1 MRSKKLRRQISK
13 YLDYEDLELDLTEI
27 IDWVKKPNAEIHIQ
41 ENIVKVFE
49 NFQYFLDS
57 IDSSYE
63 QLESNLN
70 HAQRSLEISGIELE
84 ERNRLL
90 RQENKK
96 VSSLLNNM
104 RQAVFAVKQDGTV
117 VAPVSKHSFDL
128 FGEEIVGKNLFDILY
143 KDFDKNS
150 EKFSLLKSAFI
161 SVFGENELQ
170 WSLMEDQ
177 FPETIQANLK
187 NLNRI
192 LKISTRPMW
201 DEHEN
206 LEKIMY
212 LIEDITEWTELN
224 KKLEIQHSLNLKR
237 TEVLQEMI
245 SSSRDKI
252 DDAIK
257 KVSMFCREL
266 DMLVQNLTIIDS
278 ENYSKIYSVLHTIK
292 GNSRVLG
299 FKNLAITAHETEGHL
314 THLKNVADVSE
325 HQKFI
330 KSYLKSFFDEC
341 TVYIDIY
348 NDFFNTNQIAQ
359 KNLFAKDLFE
369 QKLSQL
375 KDRMSQDVYFEL
387 KSLFDNKLS
396 QKFKLESFLKEVVL
410 NTASKFNKKIQLEFI
425 SDDFSLSERTYSILE
440 NSLLHII
447 QNAIDHG
454 IEDEKTRKELNK
466 NVEGKVE
473 VVIQQLQNILFVTI
487 KDDGSGIDK
496 NKLLKIAN
504 DKGISADF
512 GNSEEILNLIFKPGI
527 TTKDIVSEIS
537 GRGMGLD
544 GVFTQISQLNGKI
557 KVTSKLQVG
566 TQIKLEIPSHSN

>member
-27 IDWVKKPNAEIHIQ
+27 IDWVKKPNAEIHLQ

-57 IDSSYE
+57 VDSSYE

-128 FGEEIVGKNLFDILY
+128 FGEEIVGKNLFDLLY

-150 EKFSLLKSAFI
+150 EMFSLLKSAFI

-177 FPETIQANLK
+177 FPETIQANL
-187 NLNRI
+187 NNSERI
-192 LKISTRPMW
+192 LKVSTRPMW

-224 KKLEIQHSLNLKR
+224 KKLEIQHSLNVKR

-245 SSSRDKI
+245 SLSREKI
-252 DDAIK
+252 DDTIK
-257 KVSMFCREL
+257 KISIFCREL
-266 DMLVQNLTIIDS
+266 DQLVQKLSVIDS
-278 ENYSKIYSVLHTIK
+278 ENYSKIYSILHTIK
-292 GNSRVLG
+292 GNSRILG
-299 FKNLAITAHETEGHL
+299 LKNLATSAHETESHL
-314 THLKNVADVSE
+314 TKLKSVIEISE
-325 HQKFI
+325 HQRFI
-330 KSYLKSFFDEC
+330 KTSLRNFFDEC

-348 NDFFNTNQIAQ
+348 NDFFNTNFIPQ
-359 KNLFAKDLFE
+359 NHLFAKDLFE
-369 QKLSQL
+369 KKLLEL
-375 KDRMSQDVYFEL
+375 KERIPQDVYFEL
-387 KSLFDNKLS
+387 KNFLTYNASQKNKL
-396 QKFKLESFLKEVVL
+396 ETFLNDIVIA
-410 NTASKFNKKIQLEFI
+410 TASKFNKKIQLNFI
-425 SDDFSLSERTYSILE
+425 SDDFSLDEDIYSILE
-440 NSLLHII
+440 NSLLHLV

-454 IEDEKTRKELNK
+454 IEDEKSRKELNK
-466 NVEGKVE
+466 KIEGKID
-473 VVIQQLQNILFVTI
+473 VIIKQLPNEIEITI
-487 KDDGSGIDK
+487 KDDGSGIDQ
-496 NKLLKIAN
+496 NKLLKVASE
-504 DKGISADF
+504 KGILTNDANND
-512 GNSEEILNLIFKPGI
+512 EILNLIFKPGI
-527 TTKDIVSEIS
+527 TTKDNVSEIS

-544 GVFTQISQLNGKI
+544 GVLNQINQVKGRI
-557 KVTSKLQVG
+557 KVASQPSVG
-566 TQIKLEIPSHSN
+566 TQIKLEIPSRAS